1 MTHHPPPTL
10 NEIKYWWHVQRIC
23 ASACE
28 CTQSLSTVCYLHH
41 PIHVHVFLCCWLFIV
56 HTYAHTHTR
65 TPDLNTVNIRIQV
78 DIPKLV
84 YFMNMKVFFSWS
96 WERMIP
102 NNQNCHLPHH
112 DHNSNMLRMI
122 NSNRNNHCS
131 LFTLT
136 MDNSIQMVY
145 NTITYRITEMYTGK
159 KWFLLQ
165 SL

>member
-1 MTHHPPPTL
+1 MT
-10 NEIKYWWHVQRIC
+10 
-23 ASACE
+23 
-28 CTQSLSTVCYLHH
+28 CTKNLCFSMWMYTVTFNSLLSTPSHTCACISMLLV
-41 PIHVHVFLCCWLFIV
+41 VHSSHIR
-56 HTYAHTHTR
+56 THTL

-102 NNQNCHLPHH
+102 NNQNCHLPNH

-145 NTITYRITEMYTGK
+145 NTITYRITEMYTGR